1 MKRKFNSLSVEEAK
15 VIRNRFIAISIATV
29 VTLIIGVVMMRYLE
43 GLQTIDAL
51 YFSVVSLTTVGYGDF
66 TPETTGGKIFV
77 MAYLLVGIA
86 IVASLLNNI
95 LQNAMAKRVL
105 KEDEKVKHD

>member
-1 MKRKFNSLSVEEAK
+1 MNKKLNALSVEEAR
-15 VIRNRFIAISIATV
+15 VIRNRFIAISIATI

-51 YFSVVSLTTVGYGDF
+51 YFSVISLTTVGYGDF

-77 MAYLLVGIA
+77 MGYLLVGIA
-86 IVASLLNNI
+86 IVAALLNNI

-105 KEDEKVKHD
+105 KDSEKDKE

>member
-1 MKRKFNSLSVEEAK
+1 MKKKYSSLSIEEARI
-15 VIRNRFIAISIATV
+15 IRNRFIAISIATI

-43 GLQTIDAL
+43 GLETIDAL

-77 MAYLLVGIA
+77 MGYLLVGIG
-86 IVASLLNNI
+86 IVAALLNNI
-95 LQNAMAKRVL
+95 LQNAMAKKVL
-105 KEDEKVKHD
+105 KNNEEKSDD